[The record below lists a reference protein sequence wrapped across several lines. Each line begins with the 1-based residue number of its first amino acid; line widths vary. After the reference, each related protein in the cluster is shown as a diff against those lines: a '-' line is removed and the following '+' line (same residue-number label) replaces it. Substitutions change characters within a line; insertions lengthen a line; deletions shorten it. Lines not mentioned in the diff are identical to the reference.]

1 MGHTWRLEGGGSANR
16 FKVKAASKGGS
27 GQWRGLSK
35 GTKAKKRKDRGIV
48 VDVQIIP
55 DTGHVIEQTGT

>member
-1 MGHTWRLEGGGSANR
+1 MGGGSANG

-27 GQWRGLSK
+27 GPWRGLSK
-35 GTKAKKRKDRGIV
+35 GTKAKIREGRSIA

-55 DTGHVIEQTGT
+55 DKSHVIEQTGT